1 MLAKIALVFSAYGI
15 FSVVGAYQVIQYLE
29 NGSVPKIV
37 TIFTLIIKFILGV
50 PGYLNITIDPF
61 VNIDGGFY
69 YIEPESKVS
78 WFQAFESCRRM
89 NAYLIAFE
97 TMEEWN
103 LINQYLW
110 NHNISDLYWTS
121 GVDLAIEGK
130 HGWFS
135 IGEPIQLNIWGSG
148 EPNNMDGVEHCD
160 ELGYDGNSTNY
171 KVLNDIQCD
180 EQRLFIC
187 ETHEPKTASV
197 VVF

>member
-1 MLAKIALVFSAYGI
+1 M
-15 FSVVGAYQVIQYLE
+15 
-29 NGSVPKIV
+29 
-37 TIFTLIIKFILGV
+37 
-50 PGYLNITIDPF
+50 NITIDPF

-69 YIEPESKVS
+69 YIESESKVS

-97 TMEEWN
+97 TIEEWN

-121 GVDLAIEGK
+121 GVDLAVEGK

-135 IGEPIQLNIWGSG
+135 IGEPILLNIWGSG

-180 EQRLFIC
+180 EERLFIC

-197 VVF
+197 VVW

>member
-1 MLAKIALVFSAYGI
+1 I

-37 TIFTLIIKFILGV
+37 TIITLIIKFILGV